1 MQAYNATGTSLEIDI
16 DMNASLNPVRIQRIF
31 HPTDFSQDSQVAFA
45 HALKLALVH
54 RAELTIMHVD
64 PILAPEGFEDFPR
77 IRPTLAQW
85 GLLPESSSK
94 IDVAKLGL
102 RIKKIRALAVDAKQ
116 AIIHHLTSAPTDLM
130 VLSTHQHD
138 GLTRWLRS
146 AVAEPVSRE
155 VHVMTLF
162 VPSHVEGFVSRETGL
177 TSLHRLLLPIS
188 TDPPSQPAIDAACSL
203 ASQLSSPPVALT
215 LVHAGEEA
223 GIDKLVLPQR
233 ADWSWNQLF
242 GKGDPVEWILAAGAE
257 FDVDLIV
264 MTTKGQD
271 SVLDMLR
278 GSTTER
284 VLRGARCPLL
294 AIPASLL

>member
-1 MQAYNATGTSLEIDI
+1 MNATLT
-16 DMNASLNPVRIQRIF
+16 PRPIQRIF
-31 HPTDFSQDSQVAFA
+31 HPTDFSQDSHVAFA

-64 PILAPEGFEDFPR
+64 PAVAPEGFEDFPR
-77 IRPTLAQW
+77 IRPTLATW

-94 IDVAKLGL
+94 SDVAQLGIG
-102 RIKKIRALAVDAKQ
+102 IKKVRALATDLKQ
-116 AIIHHLTSAPTDLM
+116 AIIHHLTASPTDLM
-130 VLSTHQHD
+130 VLATHQHE
-138 GLTRWLRS
+138 GSARWLQNP
-146 AVAEPVSRE
+146 VAEPVSRE
-155 VHVMTLF
+155 MEVATLF
-162 VPSHVEGFVSRETGL
+162 VPSHVEGFVSLKTGQ

-188 TDPPSQPAIDAACSL
+188 TDPPSQPAIDAASSL
-203 ASQLSSPPVALT
+203 ISKLGAPPITLT
-215 LVHAGEEA
+215 LVHAGEETEVETLA
-223 GIDKLVLPQR
+223 LPQR

-271 SVLDMLR
+271 SLLDILR

-294 AIPASLL
+294 AIPAPLI